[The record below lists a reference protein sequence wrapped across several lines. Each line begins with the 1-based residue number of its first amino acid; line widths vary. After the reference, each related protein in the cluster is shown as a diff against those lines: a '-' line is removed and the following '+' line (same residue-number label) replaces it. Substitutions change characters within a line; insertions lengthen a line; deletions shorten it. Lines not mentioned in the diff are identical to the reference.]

1 MVRINRDSVVAL
13 VLLVFSGGMYLKSL
27 EIQTRDDGIMR
38 ADVWPQTII
47 LGLGIL
53 SLIYLFQ
60 SLRGNLQ
67 VEDGGGAPAG
77 PLPGSGFTGWFS
89 YYANPLWCF
98 ALYFAFLATLDWLGI
113 LIGGSLLVFMI
124 LNVLGGFAPGR
135 LLKHALL
142 ATISI
147 GSMWAVFTYALRV
160 ALPEGELLPLIL
172 PR

>member
-1 MVRINRDSVVAL
+1 MVRFNRDSLVAL
-13 VLLVFSGGMYLKSL
+13 VLLVFAGGMYLKSL
-27 EIQTRDDGIMR
+27 EIQTRDDGVMR

-60 SLRGNLQ
+60 SLRAAPPI
-67 VEDGGGAPAG
+67 EDVGGAPAG
-77 PLPGSGFTGWFS
+77 PAPGSGLTGWLS
-89 YYANPLWCF
+89 YYANPIWCF
-98 ALYFAFLATLDWLGI
+98 GFYFAFLATLDWLGI

-142 ATISI
+142 AVISI
-147 GSMWAVFTYALRV
+147 GSMWAIFTFALRV
-160 ALPEGELLPLIL
+160 ALPEGEILPLIL